1 MAWND
6 VLNQIKAWPLKKKI
20 SLIAVIAISIALMAG
35 IMLWSER
42 VDYQVLYSNLT
53 QEDAGQVIN
62 KLKEMKVPYKV
73 DGNAIYVPSS
83 KVYELRLELAAE
95 GLPQGGGVGFEI
107 FDKNQLGVTEFVQ
120 RLNYVRALQGELAR
134 TIRQLAEVD
143 QARVHIAIPEQ
154 TIFTERQQK
163 PTASIVLKLKPGRV
177 LSQGQIGGIVHMV
190 SSSVEGLTPEQVTVI
205 DNMGNMLSKPSD
217 GDVVADAKQRDYQ
230 KSVDKDYETKLVSM
244 LEGIVG
250 KGKAIVRASAKI
262 DYSQVEKTEE
272 SFDPDTIAMRSVQRN
287 QEKSGGAASGG
298 IPGALSNQ
306 PGQQAP
312 AASSSPNFSQKQS
325 ENINYEVSRSVSK
338 IIQPRGEIKS
348 ISVAV
353 LIDGTYKKDKGKQVY
368 QSRSEAELNK
378 YEEIV
383 KAAIGFNKERGD
395 QVIVDNV
402 PFETVPEE
410 VEKTDYMKIV
420 LSALKYL
427 VPIVL
432 IMMIILFVI
441 KPVIETLKTMPEA
454 RGLPPTGLPPG
465 VGVAGVGGPG
475 GVGGLGGV
483 GEEEAGLISKEA
495 MKTKVTEV
503 VKKDPRRAASIL
515 KEWLSE

>member
-1 MAWND
+1 
-6 VLNQIKAWPLKKKI
+6 
-20 SLIAVIAISIALMAG
+20 SLIAVIAITIALMAG
-35 IMLWSER
+35 IMIWSER

-62 KLKEMKVPYKV
+62 KLKEMKVSYKV

-83 KVYELRLELAAE
+83 KVYELRLELASQ
-95 GLPQGGGVGFEI
+95 GVPQGGGVGFEI
-107 FDKNQLGVTEFVQ
+107 FDKSQLGVTEFVQ
-120 RLNYVRALQGELAR
+120 RLNYMRALQGEIAR

-143 QARVHIAIPEQ
+143 QARVHIAIPER
-154 TIFTERQQK
+154 TIFTEREEK
-163 PTASIVLKLKPGRV
+163 PTASIVLKLKAGRV
-177 LSQGQIGGIVHMV
+177 LSQGQIGGIVHLV
-190 SSSVEGLTPEQVTVI
+190 SSSVEGLSPDQVTVI

-217 GDVVADAKQRDYQ
+217 GDVIADAKQRDYQ
-230 KSVDKDYETKLVSM
+230 KSVDKDYETKLASM

-287 QEKSGGAASGG
+287 QEKSGGASTGG

-306 PGQQAP
+306 PGQQA
-312 AASSSPNFSQKQS
+312 AVVSSSPNSSQKQS

-353 LIDGTYKKDKGKQVY
+353 LVDGTYKKEKDKQVY
-368 QSRSEAELNK
+368 QARSEAELKK
-378 YEEIV
+378 YDELI

-395 QVIVDNV
+395 QVIVENV

-410 VEKTDYMKIV
+410 VEKTDYLRVV
-420 LSALKYL
+420 LSVLKYM

-432 IMMIILFVI
+432 IILIILFVL
-441 KPVIETLKTMPEA
+441 KPVIETLKAAPHA
-454 RGLPPTGLPPG
+454 RGLPGEFSPSA
-465 VGVAGVGGPG
+465 GVAGVGGAGGPG
-475 GVGGLGGV
+475 VV
-483 GEEEAGLISKEA
+483 GEEDIEVPSAA
-495 MKTKVTEV
+495 VMKARVTEV
-503 VKKDPRRAASIL
+503 VKKDPRKAATIL

>member
-6 VLNQIKAWPLKKKI
+6 VLNQIKAWPLKKKV

-35 IMLWSER
+35 IMLWSQR

-62 KLKEMKVPYKV
+62 KLKEMKVPYRV
-73 DGNAIYVPSS
+73 DANAIYVPSS
-83 KVYELRLELAAE
+83 KVYELRLELAAQ
-95 GLPQGGGVGFEI
+95 GVPQGGGVGFEI

-120 RLNYVRALQGELAR
+120 RLNYIRALQGEIAR

-143 QARVHIAIPEQ
+143 QARVHIAIPER
-154 TIFTERQQK
+154 TIFTERQEK
-163 PTASIVLKLKPGRV
+163 PTASIVLKLKSGRV
-177 LSQGQIGGIVHMV
+177 LSQGQIGGIVHLV
-190 SSSVEGLTPEQVTVI
+190 SSSVEGLSPEQVTVI

-217 GDVVADAKQRDYQ
+217 GDVIADAKQRDYQ
-230 KSVDKDYETKLVSM
+230 KSVDRDYETKLASM

-262 DYSQVEKTEE
+262 DYAQVEKTEE

-306 PGQQAP
+306 PASAGQQAA
-312 AASSSPNFSQKQS
+312 AASSSPNSSQKQS

-338 IIQPRGEIKS
+338 IIQPRGEVKS

-353 LIDGTYKKDKGKQVY
+353 LVDGTYKKEKDKQVY
-368 QSRSEAELNK
+368 QARSEAELKK
-378 YEEIV
+378 YDELI

-395 QVIVDNV
+395 QVIVENV

-410 VEKTDYMKIV
+410 VEKTDYLRVV
-420 LSALKYL
+420 LSVLKYM
-427 VPIVL
+427 VPLVL

-441 KPVIETLKTMPEA
+441 KPVIETLKAMPEA
-454 RGLPPTGLPPG
+454 RGLPGAFPSTAGA
-465 VGVAGVGGPG
+465 AGVGG
-475 GVGGLGGV
+475 
-483 GEEEAGLISKEA
+483 
-495 MKTKVTEV
+495 
-503 VKKDPRRAASIL
+503 DR
-515 KEWLSE
+515 WC

>member
-6 VLNQIKAWPLKKKI
+6 VLNQIKAWPLKKKV
-20 SLIAVIAISIALMAG
+20 SLIVVIALSIALMAG

-62 KLKEMKVPYKV
+62 KLTEMKVPYRV
-73 DGNAIYVPSS
+73 DANAIYVPSS
-83 KVYELRLELAAE
+83 KVYELRLQLAAQ

-120 RLNYVRALQGELAR
+120 RLNYIRALQGEIAR
-134 TIRQLAEVD
+134 TIRQLSEVD
-143 QARVHIAIPEQ
+143 EARVHIAIPER
-154 TIFTERQQK
+154 TIFTERQEK

-177 LSQGQIGGIVHMV
+177 LSQGQIGGIVHLV
-190 SSSVEGLTPEQVTVI
+190 SSSVEGLSPEQVTVI
-205 DNMGNMLSKPSD
+205 DNMGNMLSRPSD

-230 KSVDKDYETKLVSM
+230 KSVDKDYETKLASM

-250 KGKAIVRASAKI
+250 KGKAIVRAATKI

-272 SFDPDTIAMRSVQRN
+272 SFDPDTIAIRSVQRN
-287 QEKSGGAASGG
+287 KENTSGAASGG

-306 PGQQAP
+306 PGQQAA
-312 AASSSPNFSQKQS
+312 AASSPNSSQKQT

-338 IIQPRGEIKS
+338 ISLPRGEVKS

-353 LIDGTYKKDKGKQVY
+353 LVDGTYKKEKNKQVY
-368 QSRSEAELNK
+368 QARSEAELKK
-378 YEEIV
+378 YEELI

-395 QVIVDNV
+395 QVIVENV

-410 VEKTDYMKIV
+410 VEKTDYTRVVISV
-420 LSALKYL
+420 LKYM
-427 VPIVL
+427 VPL
-432 IMMIILFVI
+432 ILIIMIILFVI
-441 KPVIETLKTMPEA
+441 KPVIETLKAMPEA
-454 RGLPPTGLPPG
+454 GGRPGELPPA
-465 VGVAGVGGPG
+465 VGVAGVGGTAAARG
-475 GVGGLGGV
+475 FGAL
-483 GEEEAGLISKEA
+483 EEQEAGLASKEG
-495 MKTKVTEV
+495 MKVKVTDV
-503 VKKDPRRAASIL
+503 VKKDPRRAATIL

>member
-190 SSSVEGLTPEQVTVI
+190 SSGVEGLTPEQVTVI

-395 QVIVDNV
+395 QVIVENV

-410 VEKTDYMKIV
+410 VEKTDYLRIA
-420 LSALKYL
+420 LSVLKYL
-427 VPIVL
+427 VPLVL
-432 IMMIILFVI
+432 IIMIILFVI
-441 KPVIETLKTMPEA
+441 KPVIETLKAMPEA
-454 RGLPPTGLPPG
+454 RGLPPGGLPPG
-465 VGVAGVGGPG
+465 VGVAAGVGGP
-475 GVGGLGGV
+475 GGLGGV
-483 GEEEAGLISKEA
+483 GEEEADIISKEA